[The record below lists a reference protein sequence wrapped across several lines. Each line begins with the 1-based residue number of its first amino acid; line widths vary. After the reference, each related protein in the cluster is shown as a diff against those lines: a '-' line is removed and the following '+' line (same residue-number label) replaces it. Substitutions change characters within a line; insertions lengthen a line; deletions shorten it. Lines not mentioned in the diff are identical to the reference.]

1 VKGEAGEDRVGEK
14 VGGEFYKLGLG
25 KGSAEIVVGQV
36 NRPEESVARHD
47 RVEKKVYTGERGNVS
62 GGGAGRL
69 EAVTS
74 GGAANTTVHA
84 GGEAAKRAGEKEG
97 GERPLLL
104 RDRVEVGGG
113 GGGEVDGAEGSSGL
127 DQLHQ
132 FGVAGEKPLKTV
144 GARQSRAK
152 GKRGA

>member
-1 VKGEAGEDRVGEK
+1 MKTGEDRGREK
-14 VGGEFYKLGLG
+14 MGGEFYKLGLG

-47 RVEKKVYTGERGNVS
+47 RVKEKINTGERSDVG

-74 GGAANTTVHA
+74 GGAANATVHA

-104 RDRVEVGGG
+104 RDRVEIGG
-113 GGGEVDGAEGSSGL
+113 
-127 DQLHQ
+127 
-132 FGVAGEKPLKTV
+132 
-144 GARQSRAK
+144 
-152 GKRGA
+152 

>member
-1 VKGEAGEDRVGEK
+1 MSGD
-14 VGGEFYKLGLG
+14 
-25 KGSAEIVVGQV
+25 
-36 NRPEESVARHD
+36 D
-47 RVEKKVYTGERGNVS
+47 RVEKKVHAGERGDVS

-74 GGAANTTVHA
+74 GGAANAAVNA

-97 GERPLLL
+97 GGRPLLL
-104 RDRVEVGGG
+104 RDRVKIGGG
-113 GGGEVDGAEGSSGL
+113 GGGEVDGKEGASGL

-152 GKRGA
+152 GKGGA

>member
-1 VKGEAGEDRVGEK
+1 MKTGEDRGREK
-14 VGGEFYKLGLG
+14 MGGEFYKLGLG

-47 RVEKKVYTGERGNVS
+47 RVEEKIYTGERSDVG

-74 GGAANTTVHA
+74 GGAANAAVNA

-104 RDRVEVGGG
+104 RDRVKVGGG
-113 GGGEVDGAEGSSGL
+113 GGGEVDGTEGASGL

-144 GARQSRAK
+144 GARQSRAE
-152 GKRGA
+152 GERGA

>member
-1 VKGEAGEDRVGEK
+1 M
-14 VGGEFYKLGLG
+14 
-25 KGSAEIVVGQV
+25 
-36 NRPEESVARHD
+36 
-47 RVEKKVYTGERGNVS
+47 S

-97 GERPLLL
+97 GRGPLLL
-104 RDRVEVGGG
+104 GDRVKVGRGGG
-113 GGGEVDGAEGSSGL
+113 GKVHRAEGASGL

-132 FGVAGEKPLKTV
+132 FGVAGEKPLQAVRTRE
-144 GARQSRAK
+144 GRAK
-152 GKRGA
+152 GERGAGGVKVEDGRVRGGDGG